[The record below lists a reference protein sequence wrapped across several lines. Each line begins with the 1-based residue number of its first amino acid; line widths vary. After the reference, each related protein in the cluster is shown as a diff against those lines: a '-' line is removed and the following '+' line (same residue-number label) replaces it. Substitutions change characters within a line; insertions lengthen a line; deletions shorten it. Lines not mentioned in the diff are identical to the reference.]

1 MTEDFRYVNFSVLL
15 ADNRTAL
22 MGISIVCI
30 MLYHQNWFST
40 GLWTYVQLF
49 GYIGVEVFLIIS
61 GFGLAHSLEYNCLG
75 QYYKNRFL
83 RLFPACLVFGVIK
96 VVMQFL
102 PFVPKSNMFF
112 LWDLLSISH
121 WYIYAII
128 IYYIVAPLVNKAVKR
143 WGWKPLVVV
152 AVLSYGIVWLFA
164 ESDSMNYFVKYGR
177 WVIKRFPV
185 FVLGMTIAHR
195 PLKLNVAVL
204 IGFITLVLNLICFR
218 YVVIANASPDIQTL
232 PARWFTYLPNRTDI
246 PDHGLYLLNM
256 LSGLFLSW
264 LFAVIT
270 RIFKFIHLLP
280 VLTWLG
286 SYSLELYLCHQF
298 IFKVVDKNIQLDPIC
313 LAIIS
318 LIIVLA
324 TALLIKQIA
333 PFLRSRLE
341 RNVAVN
347 RE

>member
-1 MTEDFRYVNFSVLL
+1 MTENRRYINFSDLL

-22 MGISIVCI
+22 MGISIMCI
-30 MLYHQNWFST
+30 MLYHQNLFST
-40 GLWTYVQLF
+40 GLWTYAQLF

-61 GFGLAHSLEYNCLG
+61 GFGLAHSLEHNSLR

-83 RLFPACLVFGVIK
+83 RLFPACLVFGIIK
-96 VVMQFL
+96 VAMQFL
-102 PFVPKSNMFF
+102 PFVPGSNMFF

-128 IYYIVAPLVNKAVKR
+128 IYYIVAPWVNKAVKR
-143 WGWKPLVVV
+143 WGWMPLVVA
-152 AVLSYGIVWLFA
+152 AVFSYAIVWIFA
-164 ESDSMNYFVKYGR
+164 DTGGCMNYFAKYGR
-177 WVIKRFPV
+177 WAIKRFPV

-195 PLKLNVAVL
+195 PLKLNVAVV
-204 IGFITLVLNLICFR
+204 IGFIAVVLNLICFR
-218 YVVIANASPDIQTL
+218 YVVIANASPDIQAL

-256 LSGLFLSW
+256 LGALFLCW
-264 LFAVIT
+264 LFALIA
-270 RIFKFIHLLP
+270 RLFRYIHLLP

-298 IFKVVDKNIQLDPIC
+298 IFKVVDKNIQLSPIC
-313 LAIIS
+313 LAGIS
-318 LIIVLA
+318 LLIVLF

-333 PFLRSRLE
+333 TILRSHLE
-341 RNVAVN
+341 RSVAEN
-347 RE
+347 